1 VLAMTRDFRAA
12 LAEHPESAGV
22 FLDFDGTVSEIV
34 EIPSEARPVEGASD
48 VLGQLARR
56 LAVVSIVSGRSARQ
70 LLEWMGSG
78 IEIWGVH
85 GAEHVVDG
93 RVELSD
99 FAAPYAGVMADARLE
114 LEKRCAEL
122 NLPGVLV
129 EDKEAVI
136 GVHYRNAPVVRDAR
150 ESLER
155 IAEDVARSHDLKVLP
170 GRMVIELKPPLE
182 FSKADVVRRLA
193 HDHKLR
199 AAAFL
204 GDDVGDL
211 AAFDALDEL
220 TAEGVAT
227 VRVGVRSDE
236 SPEELLARADEIVDG
251 PRAAV
256 AWLRSLLKA

>member
-1 VLAMTRDFRAA
+1 MTSDFRAA
-12 LAEHPESAGV
+12 VAANPQRSGV
-22 FLDFDGTVSEIV
+22 FLDFDGTISDIV
-34 EIPSEARPVEGASD
+34 EVPSDARPVEGARG
-48 VLGQLARR
+48 VLSELAPK

-70 LLEWMGSG
+70 LLEWLGPD

-99 FAAPYAGVMADARLE
+99 FAAPYAGVMAEVRAE

-122 NLPGVLV
+122 GIPGVLV
-129 EDKEAVI
+129 EDKEAVV
-136 GVHYRNAPVVRDAR
+136 GVHYRNAPVSREAR

-155 IAEDVARSHDLKVLP
+155 ITEDVAGAHGLRMLP
-170 GRMVIELKPPLE
+170 GRMVMELKPPVD
-182 FSKADVVRRLA
+182 FSKADVVKRLA
-193 HDHKLR
+193 QEHELR

-220 TAEGVAT
+220 AAQGVAT

-236 SPEELLARADEIVDG
+236 SPEELLERADEIVEG
-251 PRAAV
+251 PRATV
-256 AWLRSLLKA
+256 AWLRSLLEA

>member
-1 VLAMTRDFRAA
+1 MTSDFRAA
-12 LAEHPESAGV
+12 LAEHPESSGV

-34 EIPSEARPVEGASD
+34 KIPSEARPVAGASE
-48 VLGQLARR
+48 VLSGLAHRI
-56 LAVVSIVSGRSARQ
+56 AVVSIVSGRSARQ

-93 RVELSD
+93 RVALSD
-99 FAAPYAGVMADARLE
+99 FVAPYAEVIAEARKE

-122 NLPGVLV
+122 KLPGVMV
-129 EDKEAVI
+129 EDKGAIVAL
-136 GVHYRNAPVVRDAR
+136 HYRNTPIPEEAR
-150 ESLER
+150 PMLEAL
-155 IAEDVARSHDLKVLP
+155 AEEVARTHDVEMLP
-170 GRMVIELKPPLE
+170 GRMVIELKPPLK
-182 FSKADVVRRLA
+182 FSKSDVVKRLA
-193 HDHKLR
+193 RDHKLS

-220 TAEGVAT
+220 AAAGVAT

-236 SPEELLARADEIVDG
+236 SPEELLERADEVVDG
-251 PRAAV
+251 PRATV
-256 AWLRSLLKA
+256 AWLQSLLEA